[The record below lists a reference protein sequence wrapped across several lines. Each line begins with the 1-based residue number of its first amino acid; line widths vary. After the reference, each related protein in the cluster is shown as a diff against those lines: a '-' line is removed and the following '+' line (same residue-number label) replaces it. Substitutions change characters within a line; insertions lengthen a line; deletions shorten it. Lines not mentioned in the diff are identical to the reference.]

1 MIFVWSFLLD
11 SQNSDSSHLTSFDY
25 EVRIKERFFLRHF
38 LAGGFAYEVLFASSQ
53 SNNLSS

>member
-11 SQNSDSSHLTSFDY
+11 SQNSDPSHLTSFDY
-25 EVRIKERFFLRHF
+25 EVMVKDRFFLRHF
-38 LAGGFAYEVLFASSQ
+38 LAGGLAYEVLFAFSQ